1 MMELTEVGGLP
12 ACSGRLSTDP
22 LQASLRQNCLGI
34 LSHFVSGFFFIT
46 FIFLIPGL
54 ATDSFFL
61 TAFCEKIIDSPTG
74 NDLSSRRISFSFV
87 PTTNSLILVLDPC
100 QPKQPSTLR
109 CVLFLELT
117 DLQGHNQVCL
127 AWHRG
132 PRTP

>member
-12 ACSGRLSTDP
+12 ACRLGRLSTDP

-61 TAFCEKIIDSPTG
+61 FAFCNKIIDLLGGPDPFLGTHEDIALSFLPATP
-74 NDLSSRRISFSFV
+74 SSRSR
-87 PTTNSLILVLDPC
+87 
-100 QPKQPSTLR
+100 TLEG
-109 CVLFLELT
+109 L
-117 DLQGHNQVCL
+117 
-127 AWHRG
+127 
-132 PRTP
+132 